1 MENAKDIKNVKDII
15 NLIKDNKSIALLA
28 PAFPIDFKYP
38 DIIGMLRYLG
48 FDKVTE
54 LTFGA
59 RMVNWAYAQYIKE
72 HPNQKLFIAS
82 PCPTVVAFIQTQYP
96 DFVKCLIP
104 IVSPMASMAKIYKQ
118 NNEDYK
124 VVFISPC
131 YAKKNIEATK
141 YKEFIDAVITFE
153 ELQEIFDTEGID
165 EKDFNRKY
173 YFDSL
178 IREYTKIYPIS
189 GGLATTSHISELF
202 EKDEILITDGI
213 ENIKEALEDIKLGKK
228 KYRFLDILNCPGGCI
243 GGPAI
248 NNKDFSTDRKR
259 GIIREY
265 AEQSS
270 KQNMGKHHGKV
281 EQADGVDFS
290 AIF

>member
-1 MENAKDIKNVKDII
+1 MKNIKNILA
-15 NLIKDNKSIALLA
+15 LIKDNKSIALLA

-38 DIIGMLRYLG
+38 DIIGMLRHLG

-59 RMVNWAYAQYIKE
+59 RIVNWAYAQYIKE
-72 HPNQKLFIAS
+72 HSDQKLFIAS
-82 PCPTVVAFIQTQYP
+82 PCPTVVAFIQAQYP
-96 DFVKCLIP
+96 DFVKYLIP

-118 NNEDYK
+118 NNKDYK
-124 VVFISPC
+124 IVFISPC
-131 YAKKNIEATK
+131 YAKENIEAPK
-141 YKEFIDAVITFE
+141 YKEFVDAVITFK
-153 ELQEIFDTEGID
+153 ELQEIFNAEGID

-189 GGLATTSHISELF
+189 GGLAATSHIGGLF
-202 EKDEILITDGI
+202 KKDEVLITDGI
-213 ENIKEALEDIKLGKK
+213 ENIKKALEQIKTGEK

-248 NNKDFSTDRKR
+248 NNKDLPTERKGEIVR
-259 GIIREY
+259 KY
-265 AEQSS
+265 AEESS
-270 KQNMGKHHGKV
+270 KQNMGKHRGKI
-281 EQADGVDFS
+281 EQTEGVDFS
-290 AIF
+290 ANF

>member
-1 MENAKDIKNVKDII
+1 MKNTKDIL
-15 NLIKDNKSIALLA
+15 NLIKNNKSTALLA

-38 DIIGMLRYLG
+38 DIIGMLRHLG

-59 RMVNWAYAQYIKE
+59 RMVNWAYAQYVKE
-72 HPNQKLFIAS
+72 HPNQELFIAS
-82 PCPTVVAFIQTQYP
+82 PCPTVVAFIQAQYP
-96 DFVKCLIP
+96 DFVKYLIP
-104 IVSPMASMAKIYKQ
+104 VVSPMASMAKIYKQ
-118 NNEDYK
+118 NNEGYK
-124 VVFISPC
+124 IVFISPC
-131 YAKKNIEATK
+131 YSKKNIEAPK

-153 ELQEIFDTEGID
+153 ELQEIFNTEGID

-189 GGLATTSHISELF
+189 GGLATTSHIKELF
-202 EKDEILITDGI
+202 KKDEVFVTDGL
-213 ENIKEALEDIKLGKK
+213 ENIKKVLEQIKSGEK

-248 NNKDFSTDRKR
+248 NNRDFSTKKKR
-259 GIIREY
+259 EIIREY
-265 AEQSS
+265 TEQSS
-270 KQNMGKHHGKV
+270 KENMGKHHGKV
-281 EQADGVDFS
+281 EHADGVDFS
-290 AIF
+290 TIF

>member
-1 MENAKDIKNVKDII
+1 MKNTKDII
-15 NLIKDNKSIALLA
+15 NLIENNKSIALLA

-38 DIIGMLRYLG
+38 DIIGMLRHLG

-72 HPNQKLFIAS
+72 HPKQKLFIAS
-82 PCPTVVAFIQTQYP
+82 PCPTVVAFIQAQYP
-96 DFVKCLIP
+96 DFVKYLIP

-124 VVFISPC
+124 VIFISPC
-131 YAKKNIEATK
+131 FAKENIEAPK

-153 ELQEIFDTEGID
+153 ELQEIFDAEGID

-189 GGLATTSHISELF
+189 GGLATTSHIGGLF
-202 EKDEILITDGI
+202 KKDEILITDGI
-213 ENIKEALEDIKLGKK
+213 ENIKKALEQIKSGEK
-228 KYRFLDILNCPGGCI
+228 KYRFLDILNCQGGCI

-248 NNKDFSTDRKR
+248 NNKDLSIERKKE
-259 GIIREY
+259 IIRNY
-265 AEQSS
+265 AEESS
-270 KQNMGKHHGKV
+270 KQNMGEHHGKV
-281 EQADGVDFS
+281 EQADGIDFS
-290 AIF
+290 ANF